1 MRTMLQRPTMLLA
14 LFLLIETSTAAFRP
28 PLASITRCD
37 DAGGAG
43 TASNANCG
51 NAQYDRTFTNFC
63 PQHDALIASNTK
75 ILKTSLSGTTIDVV
89 LVPTEDEVSEAARI
103 LARLNDANLMTHP
116 AAGDLSRR
124 PAGAPVRRRHCG
136 RHDQ

>member
-14 LFLLIETSTAAFRP
+14 LFLLIETSTAALRP

-37 DAGGAG
+37 VAG

-51 NAQYDRTFTNFC
+51 RAQYNRAFTDFC
-63 PQHDALIASNTK
+63 PQHNALIGSSTK

-89 LVPTEDEVSEAARI
+89 LVPTEDEVSEAALI
-103 LARLNDANLMTHP
+103 HHARHT
-116 AAGDLSRR
+116 
-124 PAGAPVRRRHCG
+124 
-136 RHDQ
+136 Q